1 MRQNHYLS
9 PTLRDIPSDAE
20 VTSHQLM
27 LRAGLIRQTAS
38 GVYSFLPLGLR
49 ALKKVENIVRSE
61 MDMADAQEVLMPAI
75 QPAELWQESGRWE
88 AYGPELMRFFDRHNR
103 QFSLGPTHEEV
114 ITTLVRDDVK
124 SYKKLPMTLY
134 QIQTKFRDE
143 RRPRFGVLRSR
154 EFIMKDAYSFD
165 TNQEGLDI
173 SYDKMYDAYTNVF
186 TRCGLDF
193 RAVVADS
200 GAMGG
205 KDTHEFMVLSS
216 IGEDTIAYSDVSHYA
231 ANIEIAPVIANY
243 EKSNDPLF
251 EIEKFTT
258 PNLKTIDELETTLA
272 ISKEKLIKSVLF
284 MVDEKPVLALV
295 RGDHDVNDV
304 KIKHF
309 YEAKVVELASHEQ
322 TKQFMNCEP
331 GFIGPIEVSTNVE
344 VIADFAV
351 ETIVNG
357 VCGANE
363 KDMHL
368 KNVNPDRDLS
378 VKAYIDLR
386 FIKEGDLSPDGQ
398 GTIRFAEG
406 IEVGH
411 VFKLGTRYS
420 EAMGA
425 LFLDEN
431 GKTQPMIMG
440 CYGIGVTRTVA
451 AVIEQHHDERGI
463 VWPKAVAP
471 FDLHLIAVNM
481 KDSEQKGLSEDLY
494 TLLMKAGYDVL
505 FDDRAER
512 PGVKFTDAD
521 LIGLPIRITVGKKA
535 NEGIVEVKI
544 RKTGELIEV
553 QQDQL
558 ISTIAD
564 LLANLN

>member
-1 MRQNHYLS
+1 MRQNHFLS
-9 PTLRDIPSDAE
+9 PTLRDVPSDAE

-49 ALKKVENIVRSE
+49 ALKKVENIVREE
-61 MDMADAQEVLMPAI
+61 MDLAGAQEVLMPAI

-88 AYGPELMRFFDRHNR
+88 AYGAELMRFNDRHNR
-103 QFSLGPTHEEV
+103 QFALGPTHEEV

-124 SYKKLPMTLY
+124 SYKRLPMTLY

-165 TNQEGLDI
+165 TTQEGLDS
-173 SYDKMYDAYTNVF
+173 SYEKMYEAYTNVF
-186 TRCGLDF
+186 SRCGLDF

-216 IGEDTIAYSDVSHYA
+216 IGEDTIAYSDTSNYA
-231 ANIEIAPVIANY
+231 ANIEIAPVITEY
-243 EKSNDPLF
+243 KKSNEEL
-251 EIEKFTT
+251 EELVKFDT
-258 PNLKTIDELETTLA
+258 PNLKTIEELEATLA
-272 ISKEKLIKSVLF
+272 INKEKLIKAVLF

-304 KIKHF
+304 KIKH
-309 YEAKVVELASHEQ
+309 YYDAKIVDLATGDQ
-322 TKQFMNCEP
+322 TLQFMNCVP
-331 GFIGPIEVSTNVE
+331 GFIGPIQISPDVD
-344 VIADFAV
+344 VIADRAV
-351 ETIVNG
+351 QTIVNG

-363 KDMHL
+363 KDMHY
-368 KNVNPDRDLS
+368 KNVSPDRDFS
-378 VKAYIDLR
+378 VKGYIDLR

-398 GTIRFAEG
+398 GVIRFAEG

-420 EAMGA
+420 ESMGA
-425 LFLDEN
+425 QFLDEN
-431 GKTQPMIMG
+431 GKTRSMIMG

-463 VWPKAVAP
+463 VWPKSVAP

-481 KDSEQKGLSEDLY
+481 KDNDQKELSEQLY
-494 TLLMKAGYDVL
+494 KQLMKSGYDVL

-512 PGVKFTDAD
+512 PGVKFADAD
-521 LIGLPIRITVGKKA
+521 LIGLPVRITIGKKA
-535 NEGIVEVKI
+535 NEGIVEVKV
-544 RKTGELIEV
+544 RKTNEVIEV
-553 QQDQL
+553 QIDEL
-558 ISTIAD
+558 LSTLEDMIAKLD
-564 LLANLN
+564 

>member
-61 MDMADAQEVLMPAI
+61 MDMAGAQEVLMPAI

-88 AYGPELMRFFDRHNR
+88 AYGPELMRFYDRHNR
-103 QFSLGPTHEEV
+103 QFALGPTHEEV

-165 TNQEGLDI
+165 TNQEGLDV
-173 SYDKMYDAYTNVF
+173 SYDKMYEAYTNVF

-216 IGEDTIAYSDVSHYA
+216 IGEDTIAYSDVSNYA
-231 ANIEIAPVIANY
+231 ANIEIAPVVANY
-243 EKSNDPLF
+243 EKSKDPMF
-251 EIEKFTT
+251 DIEKFAT
-258 PNLKTIDELETTLA
+258 PNLKTIDELETSLA
-272 ISKEKLIKSVLF
+272 ISKEKLIKAVLF

-309 YEAKVVELASHEQ
+309 YEAKVVELATHEQ
-322 TKQFMNCEP
+322 TLQFMNCEP
-331 GFIGPIEVSTNVE
+331 GFIGPIDVSTDVD

-351 ETIVNG
+351 EAIVNG

-363 KDMHL
+363 KDTHV
-368 KNVNPDRDLS
+368 KNVNPDRDFP

-481 KDSEQKGLSEDLY
+481 KDSEQKGLSEELY
-494 TLLMKAGYDVL
+494 KLLMKAGYDVL

-535 NEGIVEVKI
+535 AEGIVEVKV

-558 ISTIAD
+558 ISTITE